1 MTNQKPKKSLAREKS
16 KKPQFA
22 KRKRAFDSVMECYR
36 SAKDTNGG
44 IGAMVIGAGG
54 KGVMNPV
61 RPTLTDLRCD
71 VDTVVNKCIPREQV
85 ETRLRFRAA
94 YILFDSVSSIDCEV
108 FAEKIMGSMRHNL
121 EQGMGA
127 QFIARGIYPLYGKK
141 GYFTTIRKPRG
152 NV

>member
-1 MTNQKPKKSLAREKS
+1 MKKKPKPLFAAR
-16 KKPQFA
+16 KK
-22 KRKRAFDSVMECYR
+22 AFDRVMEAYR

-61 RPTLTDLRCD
+61 RPTLTDFRAD
-71 VDTVVNKCIPREQV
+71 VDRVINKCISREQF
-85 ETRLRFRAA
+85 ELRLRFKAA

-121 EQGMGA
+121 EQGIGA
-127 QFIARGIYPLYGKK
+127 LFKDRGIYPMYGRG
-141 GYFTTIRKPRG
+141 GYFTSIRQPRG
-152 NV
+152 SV